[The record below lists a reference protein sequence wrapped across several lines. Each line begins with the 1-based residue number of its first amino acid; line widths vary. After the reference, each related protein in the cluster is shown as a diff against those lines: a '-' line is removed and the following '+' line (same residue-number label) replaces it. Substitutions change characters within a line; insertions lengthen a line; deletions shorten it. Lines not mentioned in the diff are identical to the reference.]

1 MKKIML
7 CCSAG
12 MSTSLLMKKMIAEAE
27 QRGLPVEINAYGVA
41 EFAEQVGHYQVV
53 LLGPQVKYMQQDL
66 QKQADKYGIRVE
78 PINMMDYGMQKGAA
92 VLDFALSLIENKNLG
107 KIMSS
112 LYAKLI
118 DVIERQITPMAGAIG
133 QQKYVTSIRDGFIT
147 ALPFMIVGSFL
158 LVFIFPPFSPDTT
171 WGFARAWLQF
181 SLDHRDALMLPFN
194 FSMGVMTLFIAV
206 GIAASLAKHHH
217 LDSLTAGMLS
227 LMSFLLV
234 AAPLKDGQIST
245 AYFSGQGIFTA
256 ILVAIYST
264 ELYAFLKRHNIT
276 IRLPPEVPAGVARS
290 FEILIPVL
298 AIILTLH
305 PLNLFIEAQ
314 LGMIIP
320 EAIMSLVKPLVA
332 ASDTLPAILLSV
344 LVCQVLWFA
353 GIHGAL
359 IVTGIM
365 NPFWM
370 ANLSVN
376 QAAMAAGTA
385 IPHIYVQG
393 FWDHYLLIGGVG
405 STLPLAL
412 MLLRSKA
419 VHLRTI
425 GRMGVV
431 PGVFN
436 INEPILFGAPIIM
449 NPLFFLPFVLVPMVN
464 ATLAYFALKLDLV
477 SRVVS
482 MTPWTTPAPIGASW
496 AANWSFS
503 PVILCLICM
512 ATAMVMYLPFLKAYE
527 KQLLAQERENAVGQA
542 DNAAQTA

>member
-1 MKKIML
+1 
-7 CCSAG
+7 
-12 MSTSLLMKKMIAEAE
+12 MST
-27 QRGLPVEINAYGVA
+27 
-41 EFAEQVGHYQVV
+41 
-53 LLGPQVKYMQQDL
+53 
-66 QKQADKYGIRVE
+66 
-78 PINMMDYGMQKGAA
+78 
-92 VLDFALSLIENKNLG
+92 
-107 KIMSS
+107 
-112 LYAKLI
+112 LYSKLI
-118 DVIERQITPMAGAIG
+118 SVIEEKITPMAGVVG

-147 ALPFMIVGSFL
+147 ALPFMIVGSFM
-158 LVFIFPPFSPDTT
+158 LVFIFPPFSPDTQ

-181 SLDHRDALMLPFN
+181 SLENRESLMLPFN
-194 FSMGVMTLFIAV
+194 FSMGIMTIFISV
-206 GIAASLAKHHH
+206 GIAASLARHHG
-217 LDSLTAGMLS
+217 LDPLTSGMLS
-227 LMSFLLV
+227 LMGFLLV
-234 AAPLKDGQIST
+234 AAPLKEGQIST

-256 ILVAIYST
+256 ILVAIYTT

-276 IRLPPEVPAGVARS
+276 IRLPPEVPTGVARS

-298 AIILTLH
+298 AVVLTLH
-305 PLNLFIEAQ
+305 PLNLFIETQ

-376 QAAMAAGTA
+376 QAAMAAGAA

-405 STLPLAL
+405 STLPLAFLL
-412 MLLRSKA
+412 MRSKA

-431 PGVFN
+431 PGLFN

-449 NPLFFLPFVLVPMVN
+449 NPLFFIPFVLVPMVN
-464 ATLAYFALKLDLV
+464 ATFAYFALDLDLV

-496 AANWSFS
+496 AANWTFS
-503 PVILCLICM
+503 PVILCLLCM
-512 ATAMVMYLPFLKAYE
+512 VSSAIMYSPFLKAYE
-527 KQLLAQERENAVGQA
+527 KQLLEQEYENTELQGANAQSE
-542 DNAAQTA
+542 TA

>member
-1 MKKIML
+1 
-7 CCSAG
+7 
-12 MSTSLLMKKMIAEAE
+12 MST
-27 QRGLPVEINAYGVA
+27 
-41 EFAEQVGHYQVV
+41 
-53 LLGPQVKYMQQDL
+53 
-66 QKQADKYGIRVE
+66 
-78 PINMMDYGMQKGAA
+78 
-92 VLDFALSLIENKNLG
+92 
-107 KIMSS
+107 
-112 LYAKLI
+112 LYSKLI
-118 DVIERQITPMAGAIG
+118 SVIEEKITPMAGVVG

-147 ALPFMIVGSFL
+147 ALPFMIVGSFM
-158 LVFIFPPFSPDTT
+158 LVFIFPPFSPDTQ
-171 WGFARAWLQF
+171 WGFARTWLQF
-181 SLDHRDALMLPFN
+181 SLENRESLMLPFN
-194 FSMGVMTLFIAV
+194 FSMGIMTIFISV
-206 GIAASLAKHHH
+206 GIAASLARHHG
-217 LDSLTAGMLS
+217 LDPLTSGMLS
-227 LMSFLLV
+227 LMGFLLV
-234 AAPLKDGQIST
+234 AAPLKEGQIST

-256 ILVAIYST
+256 ILVAIYTT

-276 IRLPPEVPAGVARS
+276 IRLPPEVPTGVARS

-298 AIILTLH
+298 AVVLTLH
-305 PLNLFIEAQ
+305 PLNLFIETQ

-376 QAAMAAGTA
+376 QAAMAAGAA

-405 STLPLAL
+405 STLPLAFLL
-412 MLLRSKA
+412 MRSKA

-431 PGVFN
+431 PGLFN

-449 NPLFFLPFVLVPMVN
+449 NPLFFIPFVLVPMVN
-464 ATLAYFALKLDLV
+464 ATFAYFALDLDLV

-496 AANWSFS
+496 AANWTFS
-503 PVILCLICM
+503 PVILCLLCM
-512 ATAMVMYLPFLKAYE
+512 VSSAIMYFPFLKAYE
-527 KQLLAQERENAVGQA
+527 KQLLEQESENTELQGANAQSE
-542 DNAAQTA
+542 TA

>member
-1 MKKIML
+1 
-7 CCSAG
+7 
-12 MSTSLLMKKMIAEAE
+12 
-27 QRGLPVEINAYGVA
+27 
-41 EFAEQVGHYQVV
+41 
-53 LLGPQVKYMQQDL
+53 
-66 QKQADKYGIRVE
+66 
-78 PINMMDYGMQKGAA
+78 
-92 VLDFALSLIENKNLG
+92 
-107 KIMSS
+107 MSS
-112 LYAKLI
+112 LYQSMIA
-118 DVIERQITPMAGAIG
+118 VIEQSITPLAGRLG
-133 QQKYVTSIRDGFIT
+133 QQKYVIAIRDGFT
-147 ALPFMIVGSFL
+147 AALPFMIIGSFM

-171 WGFARAWLQF
+171 NGFARGWLDF
-181 SLDHRDALMLPFN
+181 SQHYREQLMLPFN
-194 FSMGVMTLFIAV
+194 LSMGVMTFFISV
-206 GIAASLAKHHH
+206 GIGASLGRQFQ
-217 LDSLTAGMLS
+217 LDPV
-227 LMSFLLV
+227 MSGLLAFMAFLLV
-234 AAPLKDGQIST
+234 AAPYADGKIST
-245 AYFSGQGIFTA
+245 QYLSGQGIFTA
-256 ILVAIYST
+256 LITAIYST
-264 ELYAFLKRHNIT
+264 RVYAWLKQNNIT
-276 IRLPPEVPAGVARS
+276 IRLPKEVPTGVARS

-503 PVILCLICM
+503 PVW
-512 ATAMVMYLPFLKAYE
+512 PPPW
-527 KQLLAQERENAVGQA
+527 
-542 DNAAQTA
+542 

>member
-1 MKKIML
+1 
-7 CCSAG
+7 
-12 MSTSLLMKKMIAEAE
+12 MST
-27 QRGLPVEINAYGVA
+27 
-41 EFAEQVGHYQVV
+41 
-53 LLGPQVKYMQQDL
+53 
-66 QKQADKYGIRVE
+66 
-78 PINMMDYGMQKGAA
+78 
-92 VLDFALSLIENKNLG
+92 
-107 KIMSS
+107 
-112 LYAKLI
+112 LYSKLI
-118 DVIERQITPMAGAIG
+118 SVIEEKITPMAGVVG

-147 ALPFMIVGSFL
+147 ALPFMIVGSFM
-158 LVFIFPPFSPDTT
+158 LVFIFPPFSPDTQ

-181 SLDHRDALMLPFN
+181 SLENRESLMLPFN
-194 FSMGVMTLFIAV
+194 FSMGIMTIFISV
-206 GIAASLAKHHH
+206 GIAASLARHHG
-217 LDSLTAGMLS
+217 LDPLTSGMLS
-227 LMSFLLV
+227 LMGFLLV
-234 AAPLKDGQIST
+234 AAPLKEGQIST

-256 ILVAIYST
+256 ILVAIYTT

-276 IRLPPEVPAGVARS
+276 IRLPPEVPTGVARS

-298 AIILTLH
+298 AVVLTLH
-305 PLNLFIEAQ
+305 PLNLFIETQ

-376 QAAMAAGTA
+376 QAAMAAGAA

-405 STLPLAL
+405 STLPLAFLL
-412 MLLRSKA
+412 MRSKA

-431 PGVFN
+431 PGLFN

-449 NPLFFLPFVLVPMVN
+449 NPLFFIPFVLVPMVN
-464 ATLAYFALKLDLV
+464 ATFAYFALDLDLV

-496 AANWSFS
+496 AANWTFS
-503 PVILCLICM
+503 PVILCLLCM
-512 ATAMVMYLPFLKAYE
+512 VSSAIMYFPFLKAYE
-527 KQLLAQERENAVGQA
+527 KQLLEQEYENTELQGANAQSE
-542 DNAAQTA
+542 TA

>member
-1 MKKIML
+1 
-7 CCSAG
+7 
-12 MSTSLLMKKMIAEAE
+12 
-27 QRGLPVEINAYGVA
+27 
-41 EFAEQVGHYQVV
+41 
-53 LLGPQVKYMQQDL
+53 
-66 QKQADKYGIRVE
+66 
-78 PINMMDYGMQKGAA
+78 
-92 VLDFALSLIENKNLG
+92 
-107 KIMSS
+107 MSS
-112 LYAKLI
+112 LYSKLI
-118 DVIERQITPMAGAIG
+118 AVIEQKITPLAGAVG
-133 QQKYVTSIRDGFIT
+133 QQKYVTSIRDGFIL
-147 ALPFMIVGSFL
+147 ALPFMIVGSFM

-181 SLDHRDALMLPFN
+181 SLDHRANLMLPYY
-194 FSMGVMTLFIAV
+194 FSMGIMTIFISV
-206 GIAASLAKHHH
+206 GVAASLARHHE
-217 LDSLTAGMLS
+217 LDPLTSGMLS
-227 LMSFLLV
+227 LMGFLLI
-234 AAPLKDGQIST
+234 AAPLKEGQIST

-256 ILVAIYST
+256 LLVAIYTT
-264 ELYAFLKRHNIT
+264 ELYALLRRNNIT
-276 IRLPPEVPAGVARS
+276 IRLPPEVPTGVARS

-298 AIILTLH
+298 AVVLTLH
-305 PLNLFIEAQ
+305 PLNLIIESQ
-314 LGMIIP
+314 FGMIIP

-344 LVCQVLWFA
+344 LVCQILWFA

-376 QAAMAAGTA
+376 QAAIAAGTA

-412 MLLRSKA
+412 LLIRSKA

-425 GRMGVV
+425 GRMGIV
-431 PGVFN
+431 PGLFN
-436 INEPILFGAPIIM
+436 INEPILFGAPIII

-464 ATLAYFALKLDLV
+464 ATLAYLALDFGLV
-477 SRVVS
+477 ARVVS

-527 KQLLAQERENAVGQA
+527 KQLLAQERENAVDQA

>member
-1 MKKIML
+1 
-7 CCSAG
+7 
-12 MSTSLLMKKMIAEAE
+12 
-27 QRGLPVEINAYGVA
+27 
-41 EFAEQVGHYQVV
+41 
-53 LLGPQVKYMQQDL
+53 
-66 QKQADKYGIRVE
+66 
-78 PINMMDYGMQKGAA
+78 
-92 VLDFALSLIENKNLG
+92 
-107 KIMSS
+107 MSS

-234 AAPLKDGQIST
+234 AAPLKDSQIST

-305 PLNLFIEAQ
+305 PLNW
-314 LGMIIP
+314 G
-320 EAIMSLVKPLVA
+320 
-332 ASDTLPAILLSV
+332 
-344 LVCQVLWFA
+344 
-353 GIHGAL
+353 
-359 IVTGIM
+359 
-365 NPFWM
+365 
-370 ANLSVN
+370 
-376 QAAMAAGTA
+376 
-385 IPHIYVQG
+385 
-393 FWDHYLLIGGVG
+393 
-405 STLPLAL
+405 
-412 MLLRSKA
+412 
-419 VHLRTI
+419 
-425 GRMGVV
+425 
-431 PGVFN
+431 
-436 INEPILFGAPIIM
+436 
-449 NPLFFLPFVLVPMVN
+449 
-464 ATLAYFALKLDLV
+464 
-477 SRVVS
+477 
-482 MTPWTTPAPIGASW
+482 
-496 AANWSFS
+496 
-503 PVILCLICM
+503 
-512 ATAMVMYLPFLKAYE
+512 
-527 KQLLAQERENAVGQA
+527 
-542 DNAAQTA
+542 

>member
-1 MKKIML
+1 
-7 CCSAG
+7 
-12 MSTSLLMKKMIAEAE
+12 
-27 QRGLPVEINAYGVA
+27 
-41 EFAEQVGHYQVV
+41 
-53 LLGPQVKYMQQDL
+53 
-66 QKQADKYGIRVE
+66 
-78 PINMMDYGMQKGAA
+78 
-92 VLDFALSLIENKNLG
+92 
-107 KIMSS
+107 
-112 LYAKLI
+112 
-118 DVIERQITPMAGAIG
+118 
-133 QQKYVTSIRDGFIT
+133 
-147 ALPFMIVGSFL
+147 
-158 LVFIFPPFSPDTT
+158 
-171 WGFARAWLQF
+171 
-181 SLDHRDALMLPFN
+181 MLPFN
-194 FSMGVMTLFIAV
+194 FSMGIMTLFISV
-206 GIAASLAKHHH
+206 GIAASLAKHHE
-217 LDSLTAGMLS
+217 LDPLTAGMLS
-227 LMSFLLV
+227 LMAFLLV

-264 ELYAFLKRHNIT
+264 ELYAFLKRKNIT
-276 IRLPPEVPAGVARS
+276 IRLPPEVPTGVARS
-290 FEILIPVL
+290 FEILVPVL
-298 AIILTLH
+298 AVVVTLH
-305 PLNLFIEAQ
+305 PLNLFIESQ

-332 ASDTLPAILLSV
+332 ASDTLPAVLLSV

-376 QAAMAAGTA
+376 QAAMAAGSA

-405 STLPLAL
+405 STLPLAFL
-412 MLLRSKA
+412 LLRSKA
-419 VHLRTI
+419 IHLRTI

-431 PGVFN
+431 PGLFN

-464 ATLAYFALKLDLV
+464 ATLAWIALDLDLV

-503 PVILCLICM
+503 PVILCLMCM
-512 ATAMVMYLPFLKAYE
+512 VTSAAMYLPFLKAYE
-527 KQLLAQERENAVGQA
+527 KQLLEQENENAVEHAQ
-542 DNAAQTA
+542 DAAQSA